1 MPNAFLTPDII
12 AKEVMFHLENEMV
25 LAKLINTDFSTEFNG
40 EIGDTVN
47 VRRPIRM
54 NSQLNNLDVTS
65 FSTDIEEATVP
76 VKLDK
81 TITTRFKLGA
91 LERTLDIKDDRVQ
104 RVVKAAALEMKDQV
118 EQQIAAQYFNI
129 YFFGG
134 TAGTRPATHLTLA
147 EQYAAM
153 TDVAVPMS
161 PRHAV
166 HSPMTLAVLADSFKA
181 QQQSRSKVDTA
192 LEAAGIGS
200 YAGFDNH
207 YHSVHIPRHIS
218 GVATG
223 TPLVNNAGGA
233 QTVTYAAAKETW
245 SQNLITKG
253 WTNSTTAILRQG
265 DVFTIS
271 GVFEVNPVSRKSTG
285 RLQTFTVL
293 ATVDSGASTGPATIS
308 ISPPM
313 IVSGPYQTISNAP
326 ADDAPI
332 TVVSKKGAD
341 AAGTAYEQ
349 SLLFHPDFMTMVTRP
364 INVPAG
370 TGLAT
375 ATTAGNR
382 MSIRVSEQTTFN
394 TLEYSHRMDCL
405 FGLKVTAPYL
415 ARRLTA

>member
-1 MPNAFLTPDII
+1 MANAFLTPDII

-25 LAKLINTDFSTEFNG
+25 LAKLINTDYSSEFNG

-54 NSQLNNLDVTS
+54 NSQADNLDVSS

-76 VKLDK
+76 VALNK

-118 EQQIAAQYFNI
+118 EQRIAAEYINV
-129 YFFGG
+129 YNFGG
-134 TAGTRPATHLTLA
+134 TPGTRPATHLLLA
-147 EQYAAM
+147 EEFAKM

-166 HSPMTLAVLADSFKA
+166 HSPMTLATLADSFKA
-181 QQQSRSKVDTA
+181 QQQSRTKVDTA

-207 YHSVHIPRHIS
+207 YHSVHIPRHTV

-223 TPLVNNAGGA
+223 TPLVNGA
-233 QTVTYAAAKETW
+233 SQSVTYANSKATW
-245 SQNLITKG
+245 SQTLATNG
-253 WTNSTTAILRQG
+253 WTNSTTGILKAG
-265 DVFTIS
+265 DVITIA

-293 ATVDSGASTGPATIS
+293 ADANSGASTGPADLT
-308 ISPPM
+308 ISPPI
-313 IVSGPYQTISNAP
+313 IVSGPYQTVTAAP
-326 ADDAPI
+326 ADDAVI
-332 TVVSKKGAD
+332 TVKTGTG
-341 AAGTAYEQ
+341 GTAYEQ

-364 INVPAG
+364 INIPSG

-375 ATTAGNR
+375 ATTSGNR